1 MQRVCVG
8 LPELPS
14 VYPMTLRSC
23 VNMMSVARADTRK
36 RAKPVFKEVEPQ
48 PSIPPRSRGPI
59 AYVLSSILLLVP
71 CFWQSRLQAGDLS
84 SHIYNAWLA
93 QLIESGR
100 APGLSIIF
108 QTTNVL
114 FDVILSTLFKFFGA
128 VAAQRISVSLAVLI
142 FAWGAFAFTSKVS
155 GRPGWTLLPCIAI
168 MAYGW
173 VFHAGFFNF
182 YLSLGLCFWALAF
195 AWEWTRRGLV
205 AAAVLLAIA
214 YPAHAL
220 PVVWTISGLAYV
232 WMARKVAVERRLR
245 LFGATMLAIAIAGA
259 LINFIMDSKWSP
271 EQITMITGLD
281 QVHVFD
287 AKYWLIYAGMLL
299 VWGLLFARLLRYTG
313 TRNVFTGLPF
323 QVCTLTAAGI
333 LVLPN
338 LLTIP
343 GYKHALA
350 FIAERMSLALA
361 VCICAMLGLA
371 QARAYLTYS
380 ATAIALLFF
389 GFLYSDERVLNS
401 FEDAM
406 TEAVSQLPSGQRVVS
421 GVDDPYLR
429 VNPLAHMID
438 RVCIGRCY
446 SYANYEPSTGQFRIR
461 ATAANPIVLSTYEE
475 SWQLQNG
482 IYTVQDRDLPLYQVI
497 LDRSGRLTVRSLRAG
512 LPSGI
517 SYWNGL

>member
-1 MQRVCVG
+1 M
-8 LPELPS
+8 L
-14 VYPMTLRSC
+14 
-23 VNMMSVARADTRK
+23 SVARADTRK
-36 RAKPVFKEVEPQ
+36 RAIKYAL
-48 PSIPPRSRGPI
+48 I
-59 AYVLSSILLLVP
+59 SILLLVP

-100 APGLSIIF
+100 APGLSIAF

-114 FDVILSTLFKFFGA
+114 FDIILSALFKAFGA
-128 VAAQRISVSLAVLI
+128 AAAQRICVSFVVQI
-142 FAWGAFAFTSKVS
+142 FVWSAFAFASKVS
-155 GRPGWTLLPCIAI
+155 GRQCWTLLPSIAI
-168 MAYGW
+168 VAYGW

-182 YLSLGLCFWALAF
+182 YLGLGLCFWALTL
-195 AWEWTRRGLV
+195 AWDWTRWRLV
-205 AAAVLLAIA
+205 AAVVLLVIA
-214 YPAHAL
+214 FSAHAL
-220 PVVWTISGLAYV
+220 PVAWAISVLAYV
-232 WMARKVAVERRLR
+232 RLALQRRPH
-245 LFGATMLAIAIAGA
+245 LFGGTVLAIVLAGA
-259 LINFIMDSKWSP
+259 LINFMMDSKWSP

-287 AKYWLIYAGMLL
+287 AKYWLVYACMLL
-299 VWGLLFARLLRYTG
+299 VWGLQFAHVLRQTG
-313 TRNVFTGLPF
+313 KRNVLTGIPF
-323 QVCTLTAAGI
+323 QVCVITAVGI

-361 VCICAMLGLA
+361 ICVCALLSLA
-371 QARAYLTYS
+371 QSGKYLIYS
-380 ATAIALLFF
+380 SAAVALLFF

-406 TEAVSQLPSGQRVVS
+406 SEVVSQLPPGQRVIS

-429 VNPLAHMID
+429 VNPLGHMID
-438 RVCIGRCY
+438 RVCVGICY

-461 ATAANPIVLSTYEE
+461 ATVENPIVISSYEE

-482 IYTVQDRDLPLYQVI
+482 IYVVKDRDLPLYQVI
-497 LDRSGRLTVRSLRAG
+497 LDRSNRLTIRSLRAG
-512 LPSGI
+512 APSGI
-517 SYWNGL
+517 IYWNGL